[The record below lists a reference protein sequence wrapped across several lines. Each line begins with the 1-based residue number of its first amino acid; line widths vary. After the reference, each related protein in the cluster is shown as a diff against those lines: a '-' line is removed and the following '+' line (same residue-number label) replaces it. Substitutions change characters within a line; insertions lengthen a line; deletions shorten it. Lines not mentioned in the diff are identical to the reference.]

1 MHYSQLRDLR
11 GVLMNQTNRHELIK
25 KTSMKINSFLD
36 KLRIPFWCIFAVI
49 LALELTASILR
60 GLRYDLQVFLL
71 VMGVC
76 YIIIGLA
83 CVVFYI
89 ITGVKL
95 TRALRSVAKEVVNSN
110 RNRRLKRV
118 SHRKVTL

>member
-1 MHYSQLRDLR
+1 
-11 GVLMNQTNRHELIK
+11 MNQTNRHELIK